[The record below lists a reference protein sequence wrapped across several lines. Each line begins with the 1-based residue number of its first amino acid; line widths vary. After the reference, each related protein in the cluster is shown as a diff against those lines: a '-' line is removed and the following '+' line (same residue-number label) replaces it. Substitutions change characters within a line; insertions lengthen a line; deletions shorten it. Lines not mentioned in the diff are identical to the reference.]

1 MATAPKTA
9 ATAANPQS
17 AAKPAG
23 GRLEVPEMR
32 IGRMRLTLFGDTP
45 LVCHRFDEKA
55 TQMILDKQM
64 GKAAVGREYKK
75 PAEDFFRAF
84 YVLPGT
90 VPLLHDEDENNVWAE
105 GRFGFPAIGL
115 KAAAVRAATDV
126 GLKMTDMRRAFHIDG
141 DLVEI
146 KSEQH
151 PQMRMDM
158 VRIGMGTADVRFRP
172 EFRDWSADVPIR
184 FNEAVISVEQIV
196 NLFNLAG
203 FGVGIGEWR
212 PEKDG
217 QWGMFH
223 VGGRVE
229 VEG

>member
-1 MATAPKTA
+1 MPA
-9 ATAANPQS
+9 AA
-17 AAKPAG
+17 
-23 GRLEVPEMR
+23 GRLEVPAMR
-32 IGRMRLTLFGDTP
+32 IGKMRLTIEGDSP

-55 TQMILDKQM
+55 IKMILDKQM
-64 GKAAVGREYKK
+64 GKAATGREKK
-75 PAEDFFRAF
+75 DPAQDFFRAF
-84 YVLPGT
+84 YIMPGT
-90 VPLLHDEDENNVWAE
+90 EPILHDEDPENVWAE

-126 GLKMTDMRRAFHIDG
+126 GLKMTDMRRAFHIDLE
-141 DLVEI
+141 LVEI
-146 KSEQH
+146 QSEQH

-158 VRIGMGTADVRFRP
+158 VRVGMGTADVRFRP
-172 EFRDWSADVPIR
+172 EFRNWKAEIPVR

-223 VGGRVE
+223 VGGKVE
-229 VEG
+229 IEK

>member
-1 MATAPKTA
+1 M
-9 ATAANPQS
+9 
-17 AAKPAG
+17 
-23 GRLEVPEMR
+23 
-32 IGRMRLTLFGDTP
+32 
-45 LVCHRFDEKA
+45 
-55 TQMILDKQM
+55 
-64 GKAAVGREYKK
+64 
-75 PAEDFFRAF
+75 
-84 YVLPGT
+84 
-90 VPLLHDEDENNVWAE
+90 HDEDPENVWAE

-126 GLKMTDMRRAFHIDG
+126 GLKMTDMRRAFHIDLE
-141 DLVEI
+141 LVEI
-146 KSEQH
+146 QSEQH

-158 VRIGMGTADVRFRP
+158 VRVGMGTADVRFRP
-172 EFRDWSADVPIR
+172 EFRNWKAEIPVR

-223 VGGRVE
+223 VGGKVE
-229 VEG
+229 VEK

>member
-1 MATAPKTA
+1 
-9 ATAANPQS
+9 
-17 AAKPAG
+17 
-23 GRLEVPEMR
+23 
-32 IGRMRLTLFGDTP
+32 
-45 LVCHRFDEKA
+45 
-55 TQMILDKQM
+55 
-64 GKAAVGREYKK
+64 
-75 PAEDFFRAF
+75 
-84 YVLPGT
+84 
-90 VPLLHDEDENNVWAE
+90 
-105 GRFGFPAIGL
+105 
-115 KAAAVRAATDV
+115 
-126 GLKMTDMRRAFHIDG
+126 MTDMRRAFHIDG

-229 VEG
+229 VERDERKGAMKRPAETMYARSGSRTAHSMRPETRPG